1 MKNFLNIAR
10 QILNYWQYALLN
22 IVFNMLSAFFALF
35 SFMMAIPFLRIL
47 FHTSELISEPVPFT
61 LSLKSV
67 EHNLNYYLG
76 HIITTQGEA
85 AALMAVSLLV
95 VVMSLMKN
103 GFKFLANYYVTPAR
117 TGVIRDI
124 RNEVYRKILKLPLS
138 YFTDAR
144 KGDIM
149 SRVSMDVNEIEVS
162 VMSSLEM
169 IFRDPI
175 TVIIFLVY
183 LFITSYQLTIIAI
196 FLLPVSAYL
205 IGVIGKNLRK
215 QSLKLQQQLG
225 LILSVIEETLSGL
238 RIIKAFNA
246 EKKMDDRFIGANE
259 TYTHITNKVI
269 RRRFL
274 ASPLSEFLATLV
286 MMFLMYFGGM
296 IVLNQGTGMKS
307 EAFITFLIVF
317 SQIIT
322 PAKAVSTAYYNLLKG
337 MAAWDRIKAILDEDI
352 QIREI
357 PSPVRINEFKSSI
370 EYRNV
375 SFSYNTEPVLK
386 NVSLNIRKGQTI
398 AIVGKSGAGKST
410 LVDLLPRFMDPGEGE
425 ICIDG
430 IAIKDYKIE
439 DLRKLLGI
447 VSQQA
452 ILFNDTFFGNIA
464 FGMDSAG
471 EEEVIAAAKL
481 ANAHDFIMETS
492 QGYYSNIGEG
502 GGKLSGGQRQRI
514 TIARALLANPPILIL
529 DEATS
534 ALDTES
540 EKLVQEAITHLM
552 QNRTSIVIAHRLS
565 TIKHADEI
573 IVLEGGEIVE
583 RGNHNDLLK
592 KKGYYSRYHKLQM
605 F

>member
-22 IVFNMLSAFFALF
+22 IIFNMLSAFFALF
-35 SFMMAIPFLRIL
+35 SFMMVIPFLRIL
-47 FHTSELISEPVPFT
+47 FHTQELVSEPIPFT
-61 LSLKSV
+61 LSLESV
-67 EHNLNYYLG
+67 QHNLNYYLG
-76 HIITTQGEA
+76 RVINNQGEA
-85 AALMAVSLLV
+85 AALLAVSLIV
-95 VVMSLMKN
+95 VIMSFLKN
-103 GFKFLANYYVTPAR
+103 GFKFMANYYVTPAR

-124 RNEVYRKILKLPLS
+124 RNEVYRKILQLSLS

-149 SRVSMDVNEIEVS
+149 SRVSIDVNEIEVS
-162 VMSSLEM
+162 IMSSLEM

-183 LFITSYQLTIIAI
+183 LFSTSFELTIVAI

-215 QSLKLQQQLG
+215 QSLRLQQQLG

-238 RIIKAFNA
+238 RIVKAFNA
-246 EKKMDDRFIGANE
+246 ERKMSDRFVDANE
-259 TYTHITNKVI
+259 TYTRIMNRVI

-286 MMFLMYFGGM
+286 MMFLMYFGAM
-296 IVLNQGTGMKS
+296 IVLNQASGMKS
-307 EAFITFLIVF
+307 EAFITYLVVF

-322 PAKAVSTAYYNLLKG
+322 PAKAISTAYYNLLKG
-337 MAAWDRIKAILDEDI
+337 LAAYDRIKAILDQEVHI
-352 QIREI
+352 KEM
-357 PSPVRINEFKSSI
+357 PSPVRISEFKSFI
-370 EYRNV
+370 EYKDV
-375 SFSYNTEPVLK
+375 SFKYNTEPVLK
-386 NVSLNIRKGQTI
+386 NISIKIHKGQTI
-398 AIVGKSGAGKST
+398 AVVGKSGAGKST
-410 LVDLLPRFMDPGEGE
+410 LVDLLPRFMDPDEGE

-430 IAIKDYKIE
+430 IPIKEFKMD

-447 VSQQA
+447 VSQQS
-452 ILFNDTFFGNIA
+452 ILFNDSFFGNIA

-471 EEEVIAAAKL
+471 EEEVITAAKL
-481 ANAHDFIMETS
+481 ANAHDFIMETGE
-492 QGYYSNIGEG
+492 GYYSNIGEG
-502 GGKLSGGQRQRI
+502 GSKLSGGQRQRI

-534 ALDTES
+534 SLDTES
-540 EKLVQEAITHLM
+540 EKLVQEAINHLM
-552 QNRTSIVIAHRLS
+552 KNRTSIVIAHRLS
-565 TIKHADEI
+565 TIKNADEI
-573 IVLEGGEIVE
+573 YVLEGGEIVE
-583 RGNHNDLLK
+583 QGTHDELLK

>member
-1 MKNFLNIAR
+1 MKNFLEIAR

-22 IVFNMLSAFFALF
+22 IIFNVMSAFFSLF

-47 FHTSELISEPVPFT
+47 FNTQDLVSERIPLT
-61 LSLKSV
+61 LSLESV
-67 EHNLNYYLG
+67 QNNLNYYLG
-76 HIITTQGEA
+76 QIITTQGEG
-85 AALMAVSLLV
+85 AALLTVSLLV
-95 VVMSLMKN
+95 IVMSVLKN
-103 GFKFLANYYVTPAR
+103 GFKYLANYYVTPAR

-124 RNEVYRKILKLPLS
+124 RNQVYRKILKLPLS

-144 KGDIM
+144 KGDVM
-149 SRVSMDVNEIEVS
+149 SRVSNDVNEIEVS
-162 VMSSLEM
+162 VMSSLEL

-183 LFITSYQLTIIAI
+183 LFITSFQMTIITI

-205 IGVIGKNLRK
+205 IGIIGRNLRK
-215 QSLKLQQQLG
+215 ESLRLQQQLG
-225 LILSVIEETLSGL
+225 LILSVIEESLSGL

-246 EKKMDDRFIGANE
+246 ERKMTDRFVDANE
-259 TYTHITNKVI
+259 TYTDIMNRVI

-274 ASPLSEFLATLV
+274 ASPLSEFLSTLV

-296 IVLNQGTGMKS
+296 IVIHQASGMSS
-307 EAFITFLIVF
+307 EAFITYLIVF

-322 PAKAVSTAYYNLLKG
+322 PAKAMSTAYYNLQKG
-337 MAAWDRIKAILDEDI
+337 LAAYDRIKAILDQEL

-357 PSPVRINEFKSSI
+357 TSPVRISEFKSAI

-375 SFSYNTEPVLK
+375 SFKYNTELVLK
-386 NVSLNIRKGQTI
+386 NVSIKILKGQTI
-398 AIVGKSGAGKST
+398 AVVGKSGAGKST
-410 LVDLLPRFMDPGEGE
+410 LVDLLPRFMDPDEGE

-430 IAIKDYKIE
+430 VPIRDYKVG

-447 VSQQA
+447 VSQQS

-464 FGMDSAG
+464 FGMDNASEAA
-471 EEEVIAAAKL
+471 VITAAKL

-492 QGYYSNIGEG
+492 AGYYSNIGEG

-540 EKLVQEAITHLM
+540 EKLVQEAINNLM
-552 QNRTSIVIAHRLS
+552 QNRTSMVIAHRLS

-573 IVLEGGEIVE
+573 YVLEDGVIVE
-583 RGNHNDLLK
+583 QGNHDELLK
-592 KKGYYSRYHKLQM
+592 KNGYYSKYHNLQM